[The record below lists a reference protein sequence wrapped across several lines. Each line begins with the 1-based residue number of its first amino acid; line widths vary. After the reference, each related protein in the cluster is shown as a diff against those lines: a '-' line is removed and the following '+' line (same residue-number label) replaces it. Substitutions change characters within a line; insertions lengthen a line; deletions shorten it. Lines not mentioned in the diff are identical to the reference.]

1 VEDACAPGS
10 GNPLRLE
17 VVRTLARDLKREL
30 ETLSVLA
37 DGETG
42 VVEGALRAADVAN
55 LAASSL
61 AELSRG
67 GATKALAA
75 AHLAAGAARA
85 LHALGEGVHAR
96 GEDHEAYAL
105 RDARSAGWRARL
117 VARQVDEFLAGAG

>member
-1 VEDACAPGS
+1 M
-10 GNPLRLE
+10 RFE

-30 ETLSVLA
+30 ETLPVLA
-37 DGETG
+37 DEEEMG

-61 AELSRG
+61 AELSRE
-67 GATKALAA
+67 GATKAVAA

-85 LHALGEGVHAR
+85 LHALAEGMHAR
-96 GEDHEAYAL
+96 GEDHEAHAL

-117 VARQVDEFLAGAG
+117 VAHQVDEFFD